1 MQRIQAG
8 LLALGT
14 FCGAAAST
22 PALAQAQAPGD
33 EPKIAE
39 YALDLRLRAFSDR
52 RIGGV
57 SETFRKPGAEF
68 HVEAAHSS
76 GLVGV
81 LELATVAKENYP
93 QEDDASGTGFTVLL
107 GGGYRW
113 GDPEG
118 WHFGLGAAHEAFP
131 SAKVNNVPTGIDVE
145 TLLTTFE
152 VVPTGVRTVKFDTSY
167 ALFEFA
173 YGAIE
178 ARYLH
183 VVSKDF
189 RGANTASVCT
199 TLLQQSGGDLE
210 AVTEALECYDRGN
223 LGSRG
228 TQLLDVDYKLPLDGR
243 TTLLLHGGMKKVK
256 NFSEADIVDW
266 KIGLQHSRWGI
277 DWIIEAVGT
286 DAERRELYRAS
297 DSSGNFK
304 QMDNSAVLLTASY
317 TF

>member
-1 MQRIQAG
+1 MQRIHAG

-14 FCGAAAST
+14 FCGGAAST

-33 EPKIAE
+33 EPQIAE
-39 YALDLRLRAFSDR
+39 YALDLRLRVFNDR

-76 GLVGV
+76 GLVGLV
-81 LELATVAKENYP
+81 ELATVAKENYP
-93 QEDDASGTGFTVLL
+93 HGTGNVDGTGYTVVL

-118 WHFGLGAAHEAFP
+118 WHFGAGAAHENFP
-131 SAKVNNVPTGIDVE
+131 SAKFTNFPVSLEEAFTDTGSRD
-145 TLLTTFE
+145 T
-152 VVPTGVRTVKFDTSY
+152 KFDTSY

-178 ARYLH
+178 ARYLYT
-183 VVSKDF
+183 VSKDF
-189 RGANTASVCT
+189 RGANTSTVCT
-199 TLLQQSGGDLE
+199 GLLFDAVSTGGDPT
-210 AVTEALECYDRGN
+210 AGFDCFARGDKR
-223 LGSRG
+223 SRG

-243 TTLLLHGGMKKVK
+243 TALLLHGGMKKVK

-286 DAERRELYRAS
+286 DAERRELYKAA
-297 DSSGNFK
+297 DSSGNVK